1 VHFAH
6 RNQVIHRDLKPANIL
21 VTSEGVPKLLD
32 FGIAKLLNLEFSSQ
46 TLLVTRTGLQPMTP
60 EYASPEQVRGE
71 PITNAT
77 DIYSLGVLL
86 YKLLTGH
93 RPYRLKRQTPLEIE
107 RVICEEDP
115 EKPSTAISR
124 VEEITSSE
132 GSTITLTPELVSQT
146 REGRP
151 EELRRRLHGDLDTIV
166 LMALRKEPQQR
177 YASVEQFSEDIR
189 RHLESLPVTARP
201 ATFGYRSS
209 KFVQRHKI
217 EVAAAVLGV
226 LTLIG
231 GIAATTWEVRKART
245 EMNQV
250 RLKPRRSVAVL
261 GFKNLSGRPDE
272 AWLSTAL
279 SEMLTTELA
288 AGEKLRTIAGENV
301 ARTKIDL
308 SLADADSYAPDTLAR
323 IRKNL
328 GTDYVVLGSYLAL
341 GKDSGRTLRLDL
353 RLQDAAAGETL
364 TSVSASGAEAEVS
377 DLVARTG
384 AIVREK
390 LGAGAI
396 SAAEAAAVR
405 ASLPSNPEAARL
417 YSDGLAKLRVL
428 DALAARDLL
437 QKAVAADLNHAL
449 AHAALASAWWHLGY
463 EQKAKEQAQRA
474 FDLSANLSREE
485 RLWVEG
491 RYRETAREW
500 DKAVE
505 IYRTLFGFFP
515 DNLDY
520 GLRLAS
526 VQTSA
531 GKGQNALA
539 TLEALRKLPPPAS
552 EDPRVDLE
560 EAFAAKSLG
569 NFKREQAVAA
579 KAAEKGAAQ
588 GARLLVARAR
598 REECW
603 ALANLGQPKQAI
615 ASCEDAKR
623 ISTEAGD
630 RAGLAHSL
638 KDIGAVLFNQG
649 DFAGSKTKNEEALSV
664 FRETGNK
671 RDMAAA
677 LDNIATTLAVRG
689 DYAGAKR
696 MSEEALAVFRE
707 TGAKPDAA
715 LTLNN
720 IGDDLLS
727 LGDLAGARRMFE
739 ESLAMFREI
748 GDKSQTTLALV
759 NLGLTLY
766 SQGDLSG
773 AKRRSEEAQ
782 SMFRETGDKRFSA
795 YALFDLGVILSAEG
809 DLAGARKELQEA
821 LSIRNEIGNNGEA
834 AETLVALAELSIE
847 EGHPAE
853 AAVPIRQAVVEFQ
866 KERMID
872 DEISAQSILARAL
885 LEMGNPAEAQRE
897 IARVAGLVA
906 KNQNRDARLQMAI
919 VAARVR
925 AALGKPAEAS
935 KSLEATLA
943 EATKYGFV
951 GDQFE
956 ARLALGEVEMKSGKV
971 AAGRAHLE
979 ALEKDA
985 IAKGFG
991 LIARKAAA
999 ARS

>member
-1 VHFAH
+1 METRLDDGRTEEGLPYLLMDYVEGVPIDEYCDTHRLSTTERLQLFRAVCAAVHFAH

-32 FGIAKLLNLEFSSQ
+32 FGIAKLLNVEFSSQ

-60 EYASPEQVRGE
+60 EYASPEQVRGD
-71 PITNAT
+71 PLTNAT

-124 VEEITSSE
+124 VEEITSSD
-132 GSTITLTPELVSQT
+132 GSTITITPELVSQT

-166 LMALRKEPQQR
+166 LMALRKEPQRR

-189 RHLESLPVTARP
+189 RHLESLPVTALP

-341 GKDSGRTLRLDL
+341 GRDSGRLRLDL

-437 QKAVAADLNHAL
+437 QKAVAADPNHAL
-449 AHAALASAWWHLGY
+449 AHAALAAAWTALGY
-463 EQKAKEQAQRA
+463 DQKAKEQAQRA

-491 RYRETAREW
+491 RYRETTKEW
-500 DKAVE
+500 DKAIE
-505 IYRTLFGFFP
+505 IYRTLFGFFS

-520 GLRLAS
+520 GLRLVD

-539 TLEALRKLPPPAS
+539 TMEALRKLPPPAS
-552 EDPRVDLE
+552 DDPRIDLE
-560 EAFAAKSLG
+560 EALAAASLG
-569 NFKREQAVAA
+569 DYKREQAVVA
-579 KAAEKGAAQ
+579 KAAE
-588 GARLLVARAR
+588 
-598 REECW
+598 
-603 ALANLGQPKQAI
+603 
-615 ASCEDAKR
+615 D
-623 ISTEAGD
+623 
-630 RAGLAHSL
+630 
-638 KDIGAVLFNQG
+638 
-649 DFAGSKTKNEEALSV
+649 
-664 FRETGNK
+664 
-671 RDMAAA
+671 
-677 LDNIATTLAVRG
+677 
-689 DYAGAKR
+689 
-696 MSEEALAVFRE
+696 
-707 TGAKPDAA
+707 
-715 LTLNN
+715 
-720 IGDDLLS
+720 
-727 LGDLAGARRMFE
+727 
-739 ESLAMFREI
+739 
-748 GDKSQTTLALV
+748 
-759 NLGLTLY
+759 
-766 SQGDLSG
+766 
-773 AKRRSEEAQ
+773 
-782 SMFRETGDKRFSA
+782 
-795 YALFDLGVILSAEG
+795 
-809 DLAGARKELQEA
+809 
-821 LSIRNEIGNNGEA
+821 
-834 AETLVALAELSIE
+834 
-847 EGHPAE
+847 
-853 AAVPIRQAVVEFQ
+853 
-866 KERMID
+866 
-872 DEISAQSILARAL
+872 
-885 LEMGNPAEAQRE
+885 AQRCT
-897 IARVAGLVA
+897 GGW
-906 KNQNRDARLQMAI
+906 
-919 VAARVR
+919 AA
-925 AALGKPAEAS
+925 
-935 KSLEATLA
+935 
-943 EATKYGFV
+943 FV
-951 GDQFE
+951 
-956 ARLALGEVEMKSGKV
+956 
-971 AAGRAHLE
+971 
-979 ALEKDA
+979 
-985 IAKGFG
+985 
-991 LIARKAAA
+991 
-999 ARS
+999 

>member
-1 VHFAH
+1 MAAYYLRRERREHTLQATALVHEAYLRLMDQKEVHWQNRSHFFGVAAQLMRRILVDYARSHQAAKRGGPLPKVPLDHIVALSKEGADDLVALDETLTRLAAVDAQQARIVELRVFGGLTVEEAAELLGVSLYVEGVPIDEYCDSHRLSTTERLQLFRSVCAAVQFAH

-124 VEEITSSE
+124 VEEITSSD
-132 GSTITLTPELVSQT
+132 GSTITVTPELVSQT

-166 LMALRKEPQQR
+166 LMVLRKEPQRR
-177 YASVEQFSEDIR
+177 YPSVEQFSEDIR
-189 RHLESLPVTARP
+189 RHLESLPVTARK

-209 KFVQRHKI
+209 KFVHRHKI
-217 EVAAAVLGV
+217 EVAAAALGV

-245 EMNQV
+245 EKVQLEQRINEL
-250 RLKPRRSVAVL
+250 RLKPRRTVAVL

-341 GKDSGRTLRLDL
+341 GRDSGRTLRLDL

-384 AIVREK
+384 AVVREK

-405 ASLPSNPEAARL
+405 ASLPSSPEAARF
-417 YSDGLAKLRVL
+417 YSEGLAKLRVF

-437 QKAVAADLNHAL
+437 QKAVAADPNHAL
-449 AHAALASAWWHLGY
+449 AHAALAAAWTALGY
-463 EQKAKEQAQRA
+463 DQKAKEQAQRA
-474 FDLSANLSREE
+474 FDRSANLSREE

-491 RYRETAREW
+491 RYRETTKEW

-526 VQTSA
+526 VQTFA
-531 GKGQNALA
+531 GKGQNALV
-539 TLEALRKLPPPAS
+539 TVEALRKLPAPNS
-552 EDPRVDLE
+552 DDPRIDLE
-560 EAFAAKSLG
+560 EAL
-569 NFKREQAVAA
+569 
-579 KAAEKGAAQ
+579 
-588 GARLLVARAR
+588 
-598 REECW
+598 
-603 ALANLGQPKQAI
+603 
-615 ASCEDAKR
+615 
-623 ISTEAGD
+623 
-630 RAGLAHSL
+630 
-638 KDIGAVLFNQG
+638 
-649 DFAGSKTKNEEALSV
+649 
-664 FRETGNK
+664 
-671 RDMAAA
+671 
-677 LDNIATTLAVRG
+677 
-689 DYAGAKR
+689 
-696 MSEEALAVFRE
+696 
-707 TGAKPDAA
+707 
-715 LTLNN
+715 
-720 IGDDLLS
+720 
-727 LGDLAGARRMFE
+727 
-739 ESLAMFREI
+739 EI
-748 GDKSQTTLALV
+748 
-759 NLGLTLY
+759 
-766 SQGDLSG
+766 
-773 AKRRSEEAQ
+773 
-782 SMFRETGDKRFSA
+782 
-795 YALFDLGVILSAEG
+795 
-809 DLAGARKELQEA
+809 
-821 LSIRNEIGNNGEA
+821 
-834 AETLVALAELSIE
+834 
-847 EGHPAE
+847 
-853 AAVPIRQAVVEFQ
+853 
-866 KERMID
+866 
-872 DEISAQSILARAL
+872 
-885 LEMGNPAEAQRE
+885 
-897 IARVAGLVA
+897 
-906 KNQNRDARLQMAI
+906 
-919 VAARVR
+919 
-925 AALGKPAEAS
+925 
-935 KSLEATLA
+935 
-943 EATKYGFV
+943 
-951 GDQFE
+951 
-956 ARLALGEVEMKSGKV
+956 
-971 AAGRAHLE
+971 GRAHV
-979 ALEKDA
+979 
-985 IAKGFG
+985 
-991 LIARKAAA
+991 
-999 ARS
+999 